1 MREYEARTGESA
13 YTQVPGSVSFRDYF
27 EKHMTDAQRR
37 DWLGPRRYRIWKHGN
52 LPVDKYIPPYPNPR
66 LTVEQLKELD
76 KASFSKKSPSSIIQR
91 TKTLSKG
98 EVDAIEQYTRS
109 DDYADLNAYLRA
121 GNTGNAYFDNETKL
135 LKSAISKTQTSE
147 SITVWRGVSSG
158 ELRKYNIDSESLS
171 LDAFTSTSLSRS
183 VAEKFAGDDL
193 KNAVV
198 YKINLPKGTHAI
210 DAMGISTKPEER
222 EILLPPGGFFKV
234 NKVYYEQGSA
244 SRQIVEVSYGI

>member
-1 MREYEARTGESA
+1 M
-13 YTQVPGSVSFRDYF
+13 
-27 EKHMTDAQRR
+27 
-37 DWLGPRRYRIWKHGN
+37 
-52 LPVDKYIPPYPNPR
+52 
-66 LTVEQLKELD
+66 D

-91 TKTLSKG
+91 TQTLSKG

-210 DAMGISTKPEER
+210 DAMGISTKPDER
-222 EILLPPGGFFKV
+222 
-234 NKVYYEQGSA
+234 
-244 SRQIVEVSYGI
+244 